1 MIMPQSAG
9 VEVMKNNWQ
18 VSGTLALLVLTN
30 VVLISGCAVTE
41 KDTLGS
47 LGDLPIKIEKDA
59 VIGSARQKAMD
70 SYSKFMTSAPKDSLK
85 VEALRRLADLEL
97 ERSEERYEKQIAELD
112 TTKPSVDISAKEA
125 EIKQSSYKKAIEL
138 YEDAAAAATGDID
151 DAQVFY
157 QLSKAYEQA
166 GKPRKALEAL
176 DRLLTKFPALEHRDE
191 VHFRRGELLFSLNEF
206 EKADRAYTQ
215 TMVVNPSS
223 AFYEKAL
230 SKKGW
235 SAYRQNKYDRA
246 LHSFFTLVDR
256 KLRDQGGEVDI
267 DKINLGSGD
276 KELLKDIYRVI
287 TLSFNELGGAK
298 AVTEYFVNNGQRH
311 YESQIYKNLGDH
323 YLAQKRIRDAANA
336 YQAFVQRSPDHALA
350 SHFDMYRINAFS
362 RGGFP
367 TLLIEAKINFTKEYQ
382 VNGSYWNKHE
392 ESTHQKLVPLLQK
405 NVEEV
410 AQHFHAQA
418 QKSKKPA
425 DYVNAIV
432 WYKKYIKSF
441 PFSERTPKINFL
453 LAEMLFENKQY
464 EVAAKEY
471 EKTAYQ
477 YPKYGKDAEAGYAAL
492 LSYNERAK
500 GLEGKQKEIWERLT
514 VASALRF
521 GKAFPDDKRAPAAV
535 TKAAED
541 LFALKKYEQAA
552 VAARS
557 ILELTGDTTAGMRR
571 TAWLIVAQA
580 ELQSGR
586 YARAESA
593 YKIAIQL
600 TKPGDAQRKVIEEG
614 VAASIYKQGEQ
625 ARAANDHQGAAKH
638 FSRVAVEAPNTD
650 IAITAQYDMA
660 VSFVAKQSWLEAIRA
675 LQQFRK
681 KHPEHRLQGKV
692 TENLAVA
699 YVKSKQP
706 LLAAREFKAM
716 IGDQTNVDVRREM
729 AWRITELYEEAGSR
743 GDIIAAYKQFISTYP
758 QPIEQAIEAR
768 QKLADIYL
776 TTNQTDNRH
785 YWLREIVKNDEHSG
799 GERTDRT
806 RYLAAKATLELAKPH
821 MNSFQQ
827 VKLVSPLKQN
837 LKKKKQRMQEAVDA
851 YTKAAN
857 YGVEEVTTAS
867 VYWLAEI
874 YNKFGKELLKS
885 ERPSGLSQD
894 EREQYDIL
902 LEEQVFPFEE
912 KCINIHESNANRV
925 VDGVYDEW
933 VKKSIAA
940 LGVLRPVRYAKSE
953 RSELFADVIY

>member
-1 MIMPQSAG
+1 MPQSVG
-9 VEVMKNNWQ
+9 VKVMGNNWHA
-18 VSGTLALLVLTN
+18 SGALALLMLTN
-30 VVLISGCAVTE
+30 GCAITE

-47 LGDLPIKIEKDA
+47 LGELPIKIEKDA
-59 VIGSARQKAMD
+59 IIGSARQKAMD
-70 SYSKFMTSAPKDSLK
+70 NYSKFMTSAPKDSLK

-112 TTKPSVDISAKEA
+112 ASKSSGDISSKEA
-125 EIKQSSYKKAIEL
+125 KIKQSSYKKAIEL
-138 YEDAAAAATGDID
+138 YENAADATTGDVD

-166 GKPRKALEAL
+166 GQPRKALETL
-176 DRLLTKFPALEHRDE
+176 DRLLAKFPDLEHRDE

-206 EKADRAYTQ
+206 EQADRAYTQ

-235 SAYRQNKYDRA
+235 SAYRQNKYGRA

-256 KLRDQGGEVDI
+256 KLRGQGEEVEI
-267 DKINLGSGD
+267 DKVNLSSGD

-298 AVTEYFVNNGQRH
+298 AVTEYFANNSQRH

-323 YLAQKRIRDAANA
+323 YLSQKRIRDAANA
-336 YQAFVQRSPDHALA
+336 YQAFVVRSPFHALA
-350 SHFDMYRINAFS
+350 PHFDMYRIDAFG

-367 TLLIEAKINFTKEYQ
+367 TLLIEAKVNFTGQYQ
-382 VNGSYWNKHE
+382 INGDYWNKHKE
-392 ESTHQKLVPLLQK
+392 ETHRKLLPLLQK
-405 NVEEV
+405 NIEEV
-410 AQHFHAQA
+410 ARHFHAQA

-425 DYVNAIV
+425 DYANAIA
-432 WYKKYIKSF
+432 WYKRYIKNF
-441 PFSERTPKINFL
+441 PSSDKTPKINFL
-453 LAEMLFENKQY
+453 LAEMLFENKQF

-492 LSYNERAK
+492 LAYNEQAN
-500 GLEGKQKEIWERLT
+500 GLSGRQKEIWERLT
-514 VASALRF
+514 IASALRF

-541 LFALKKYEQAA
+541 LFAFKKYDQAA

-557 ILELTGDTTAGMRR
+557 ILELTGDTTADMRR

-593 YKIAIQL
+593 YKIAIRL
-600 TKPGDAQRKVIEEG
+600 TKGSEAQRKAIEEG
-614 VAASIYKQGEQ
+614 IAASIYKQGEQ
-625 ARAANDHQGAAKH
+625 ARAANDHQGAASH
-638 FSRVAVEAPNTD
+638 FARVAVEAPNTD

-660 VSFVAKQSWLEAIRA
+660 VSFVAKQSWQEAIRA

-681 KHPEHRLQGKV
+681 KYPQHRLKHNV
-692 TENLAVA
+692 TENLALA
-699 YVKSKQP
+699 YVKSRQP
-706 LLAAREFKAM
+706 MSAAREFETM
-716 IGDQTNVDVRREM
+716 IAYQSNVDVRREM
-729 AWRITELYEEAGSR
+729 AWRITELYEEGGSR
-743 GDIIAAYKQFISTYP
+743 SDLIASYKQFIKTYP
-758 QPIEQAIEAR
+758 QAVEQTIEAR

-776 TTNQTDNRH
+776 AINQVDNRQ
-785 YWLREIVKNDEHSG
+785 YWLREIVRNDEDSG
-799 GERTDRT
+799 SDRTDRT
-806 RYLAAKATLELAKPH
+806 KYLAAKATLELAAPR
-821 MNSFQQ
+821 MDSFQS
-827 VKLVSPLKQN
+827 VKLVAPLKQN

-885 ERPSGLSQD
+885 ERPSGLSKD

-912 KCINIHESNANRV
+912 KCIDIHETNANRI
-925 VDGVYDEW
+925 VDGIYDEW
-933 VKKSIAA
+933 IKKSITA
-940 LGVLRPVRYAKSE
+940 LSVLRPVRYAKSE